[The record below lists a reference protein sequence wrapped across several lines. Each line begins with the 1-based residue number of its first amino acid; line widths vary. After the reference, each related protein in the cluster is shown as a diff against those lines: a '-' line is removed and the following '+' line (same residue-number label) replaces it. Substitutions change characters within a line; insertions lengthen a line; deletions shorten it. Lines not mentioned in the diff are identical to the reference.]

1 MLNTFQIVSSH
12 IVFCLTLLLI
22 ALIIIYPIVYIL
34 KRMFMVPIHI
44 MSVPDADLLAAKE
57 FARQY
62 VEYRRLQTEERV
74 FNKKQAG
81 IAKEVRGTWIL

>member
-1 MLNTFQIVSSH
+1 
-12 IVFCLTLLLI
+12 
-22 ALIIIYPIVYIL
+22 
-34 KRMFMVPIHI
+34 MFMVPIHI